1 MKKIVA
7 LAFVL
12 LLAASSLLAQTTQI
26 GKWEKDEF
34 TTEWT
39 ERSWDFSEYIPS
51 LIKKTGTYSIVF
63 TYKSGGQ
70 KLVLSNAEIK
80 ADGVTVATFEEEKSA
95 GYNPKTITY
104 EFKLSSIPQTLTLT
118 AQAYTSGGTNSNGV
132 IELVVPIA
140 SNEIIDSVL
149 YIAEGTTTIADK
161 AYYGNTEIK
170 KVVIPSTVT
179 KIGLLAFH
187 NCTSLEEIDIPASV
201 KTIGNAAFQNDTSLT
216 KVTLHEGLT
225 EINLKNFKNTAISEI
240 TIPSSVQKIGDN
252 VFDDCKNLTKIY
264 VDKYSDAHAC
274 LSGDSR
280 IVFTDNAPVRSRE
293 EWLTL
298 AKSNILEDGVLY
310 IAEGTTEIKGS
321 AFISRTDIK
330 KVVCPS
336 TLKTINAYAFRYCT
350 NLEEVYLADT
360 KTLMGYVF
368 NGCTSLKKIVVS
380 DSLKA
385 IGNNCIPP
393 TSELI
398 YPEGSWA
405 QEWYEATYYLTV
417 NDEEIPANKYKKKN
431 YKRVTLGSNVKTI
444 GENAFA
450 NMEYLEEVIGGNN
463 VENIGNGAFSG
474 CTRLSSYKL
483 PSNVVVIGNN
493 CFSGTNIPS
502 FDIPETA
509 YVVGT
514 GAFSGSHAT
523 SVSFGTHI
531 THIPENVCA
540 NCPDLKNV
548 VIKSVDSIS
557 AKAFYN
563 CPKLTS
569 VTLNYGLVFIGRE
582 AFRKCTSLSTIK
594 LPETIECIMAHA
606 FAETNIK
613 NINMPVNMLNV
624 EANSFPEGVVPFD
637 ISYGLELKPLD
648 LNITLPTHAMPEDKY
663 IVKSMSAR
671 VINLDRVI
679 MIKNYIDRDFMTVN
693 IDFPQW
699 DREYHFVLDIL
710 GAGADKYEVLTNAS
724 GWKYIRATIS
734 NVKADS
740 LYKLVVR
747 YKIMR
752 TPTEYNGYLSQDF
765 PAKYGPFEEF
775 YTKPSGTV
783 GGCVSDHPFFQNL
796 AAEFKKD
803 TMSPPELAKKAFI
816 YPWQHLYF
824 YTYCMTLGPIRA
836 LEIGEGDCTEFSALF
851 ITICRAC
858 GIPCRQLSVA
868 TYDMNVPRMI
878 EKTNHSLA
886 EVYLEPV
893 GWFAVDANLGGGSLV
908 GRHRFGHVTT
918 IQLYLR
924 PENVA
929 LSGSY
934 GVWRASEGDLGD
946 AYQLYNDNVRKKDA
960 ELVKNKTIP
969 GLPSI
974 KSYTD
979 EEALNNLLSIKY
991 VSPPA
996 EDFTVKLTRLTPAE
1010 SNGIFNT
1017 VLPTVFPTQVATW
1030 KPDEFTT
1037 SPSDTTWDFS
1047 NDVSKLIKAPG
1058 TYSIVFTYRTG
1069 KNMLVA
1075 SNAIVEADGKEVF
1088 VDLDEKSAGK
1098 NSRTITYTFHL
1109 DSIPKTLKFSANVR
1123 TDGGN
1128 DSDGF
1133 ITLETV
1139 SAENVPDNNEGN
1151 DKPDN
1156 HNKPD
1161 NHETTALQNNGS
1173 NMVEIYVQN
1182 KTIVVENASDEIFV
1196 YDSIGRLIARRDAWP
1211 RVSTININESGVYV
1225 IKIGNLT
1232 KKIFVD

>member
-1 MKKIVA
+1 LIMKRILFSALMIV
-7 LAFVL
+7 LATGL
-12 LLAASSLLAQTTQI
+12 LSAQNQ
-26 GKWEKDEF
+26 
-34 TTEWT
+34 
-39 ERSWDFSEYIPS
+39 
-51 LIKKTGTYSIVF
+51 
-63 TYKSGGQ
+63 
-70 KLVLSNAEIK
+70 
-80 ADGVTVATFEEEKSA
+80 
-95 GYNPKTITY
+95 
-104 EFKLSSIPQTLTLT
+104 
-118 AQAYTSGGTNSNGV
+118 
-132 IELVVPIA
+132 
-140 SNEIIDSVL
+140 IIDSVL
-149 YIAEGTTTIADK
+149 YINEGTTTIAYK

-170 KVVIPSTVT
+170 YVVIPSSVT
-179 KIGLLAFH
+179 TINLLAFH
-187 NCTSLEEIDIPASV
+187 NCTSLKEIDIPASV

-274 LSGDSR
+274 LSADSR
-280 IVFTDNAPVRSRE
+280 VVFTDNAPVRSRE

-298 AKSNILEDGVLY
+298 AKSNILEDSVLY
-310 IAEGTTEIKGS
+310 IAEGTKEIKGS
-321 AFISRTDIK
+321 AFINRTDIK

-336 TLKTINAYAFRYCT
+336 SLRTINAYAFRYCT

-368 NGCTSLKKIVVS
+368 NGCTSLKKIIVS

-393 TSELI
+393 TTELI

-405 QEWYEATYYLTV
+405 QEWYESTYYLTV
-417 NDEEIPANKYKKKN
+417 NDAEIPANKYKKKN

-444 GENAFA
+444 GANAFA

-493 CFSGTNIPS
+493 SFSGTNISS
-502 FDIPETA
+502 FEIPDAT

-523 SVSFGTHI
+523 SVSFGIHI
-531 THIPENVCA
+531 SNIPENVCA
-540 NCPDLKNV
+540 DCPDLKKI

-582 AFRKCTSLSTIK
+582 AFRKCTSLSTITF
-594 LPETIECIMAHA
+594 PETVECIMAHA

-613 NINMPVNMLNV
+613 NFKLPINLLNV

-637 ISYGLELKPLD
+637 ISFGLELKPLD
-648 LNITLPTHAMPEDKY
+648 LNITLPTHAMPDDKY

-679 MIKNYIDRDFMTVN
+679 MIKNYIDRDYMTVN
-693 IDFPQW
+693 IDFPQL

-710 GAGADKYEVLTNAS
+710 GAGADKYEVFTNAS

-740 LYKLVVR
+740 LYKMVVR
-747 YKIMR
+747 YRIMR
-752 TPTEYNGYLSQDF
+752 TPTEYNGYFYQEF

-775 YTKPSGTV
+775 YTKPSAAV

-824 YTYCMTLGPIRA
+824 DSYCSALGPIRA
-836 LEIGEGDCTEFSALF
+836 LELGEGDCTEFSALF

-858 GIPCRQLSVA
+858 GIPCRQMSVA

-878 EKTNHSLA
+878 ESTNHSLA

-918 IQLYLR
+918 FQIYLR

-929 LSGSY
+929 LSGNY

-946 AYQLYNDNVRKKDA
+946 AYQLYNDNVRKKNTD
-960 ELVKNKTIP
+960 LVTNKTIP
-969 GLPSI
+969 GLPSV

-979 EEALNNLLSIKY
+979 EEVLDNLLSINY
-991 VSPPA
+991 VSPPV

-1010 SNGIFNT
+1010 SKGIFNT

-1030 KPDEFTT
+1030 EPDEFTT
-1037 SPSDTTWDFS
+1037 SFSDKTWDFS
-1047 NDVSKLIKAPG
+1047 DDISKLIKAPG
-1058 TYSIVFTYRTG
+1058 TYSIDFTYLTG
-1069 KNMLVA
+1069 KNMLVV
-1075 SNAIVEADGKEVF
+1075 SNAAIEVDGNVIL
-1088 VDLDEKSAGK
+1088 VDSEEKTAGK
-1098 NSRTITYTFHL
+1098 NSRTITYTFHV
-1109 DSIPKTLKFSANVR
+1109 DSVPKTLKLSADVR
-1123 TDGGN
+1123 TDGGS

-1133 ITLETV
+1133 ITIETIY
-1139 SAENVPDNNEGN
+1139 AEEDPN
-1151 DKPDN
+1151 KPDN
-1156 HNKPD
+1156 HNNPD
-1161 NHETTALQNNGS
+1161 NHESTALPS
-1173 NMVEIYVQN
+1173 NISSTIDIYVQD
-1182 KTIVVENASDEIFV
+1182 KTIIVENAEDEIFV
-1196 YDSIGRLIARRDAWP
+1196 YDAIGRLVCRDATP
-1211 RVSTININESGVYV
+1211 CVRAELHVDGAGVYV
-1225 IKIGNLT
+1225 VKVGSLA
-1232 KKIFVD
+1232 KKVIIE

>member
-1 MKKIVA
+1 MIMKKILFSA
-7 LAFVL
+7 LMIV
-12 LLAASSLLAQTTQI
+12 LAAGLLSAQNQ
-26 GKWEKDEF
+26 
-34 TTEWT
+34 
-39 ERSWDFSEYIPS
+39 
-51 LIKKTGTYSIVF
+51 
-63 TYKSGGQ
+63 
-70 KLVLSNAEIK
+70 
-80 ADGVTVATFEEEKSA
+80 
-95 GYNPKTITY
+95 
-104 EFKLSSIPQTLTLT
+104 
-118 AQAYTSGGTNSNGV
+118 
-132 IELVVPIA
+132 
-140 SNEIIDSVL
+140 IIDSVL
-149 YIAEGTTTIADK
+149 YISEGTTTIANK

-170 KVVIPSTVT
+170 KVVIPSSVT
-179 KIGLLAFH
+179 NINLLAFH
-187 NCTSLEEIDIPASV
+187 NCTSLQEVDIPASV

-225 EINLKNFKNTAISEI
+225 EINLKTFKNTAISEI
-240 TIPSSVQKIGDN
+240 TIPSSVQKIGDD
-252 VFDDCKNLTKIY
+252 VFADCKNLTAIY
-264 VDKYSDAHAC
+264 VDKYSDAHAY

-293 EWLTL
+293 DWLTL
-298 AKSNILEDGVLY
+298 AKSNILEDSVLY
-310 IAEGTTEIKGS
+310 IAEGTKEIKGS
-321 AFISRTDIK
+321 AYINRTDIK

-336 TLKTINAYAFRYCT
+336 SLRTINAYAFRYCT

-360 KTLMGYVF
+360 KTLMSYVF

-385 IGNNCIPP
+385 IGNNCIPHS
-393 TSELI
+393 SELI

-405 QEWYEATYYLTV
+405 QEWYESTYYLTV
-417 NDEEIPANKYKKKN
+417 NDAEIPASKYKNKTYKK
-431 YKRVTLGSNVKTI
+431 VTLGSNVTTI
-444 GENAFA
+444 GANAFA
-450 NMEYLEEVIGGNN
+450 NMAYLEEVIGGQN

-474 CTRLSSYKL
+474 CTKLSSYKL

-493 CFSGTNIPS
+493 SFSGTNISS
-502 FDIPETA
+502 FEIPDAT

-523 SVSFGTHI
+523 SVSFGIHI
-531 THIPENVCA
+531 SNIPEDVCA
-540 NCPDLKNV
+540 DCPDLKKV

-582 AFRKCTSLSTIK
+582 AFRKCTSLSTITF
-594 LPETIECIMAHA
+594 PETVECIMAHA

-613 NINMPVNMLNV
+613 NFKLPINLLNV

-648 LNITLPTHAMPEDKY
+648 LNITLPTHAMPDDKY

-679 MIKNYIDRDFMTVN
+679 MIKNYIDRDYMTVN

-699 DREYHFVLDIL
+699 DREYHFILDIL
-710 GAGADKYEVLTNAS
+710 GAGADKYEVLTNSS

-740 LYKLVVR
+740 LYKMVVR
-747 YKIMR
+747 YRIMR
-752 TPTEYNGYLSQDF
+752 TPTEYNGYFYQEF
-765 PAKYGPFEEF
+765 PAKYEPFEEF
-775 YTKPSGTV
+775 YTKPSGAV

-824 YTYCMTLGPIRA
+824 DSYCMALGPIRA
-836 LEIGEGDCTEFSALF
+836 LELGEGDCTEFSALF

-858 GIPCRQLSVA
+858 GIPCRQMSVA

-878 EKTNHSLA
+878 ESTNHSLA

-918 IQLYLR
+918 FQIYLR

-929 LSGSY
+929 LSGNY

-946 AYQLYNDNVRKKDA
+946 AYQLYNDNVRKKNTD
-960 ELVKNKTIP
+960 LVTNKTIP
-969 GLPSI
+969 GLPSV

-979 EEALNNLLSIKY
+979 EEVLDNLLSINY

-1010 SNGIFNT
+1010 SKGIFNT

-1037 SPSDTTWDFS
+1037 SFSDKTWDFS
-1047 NDVSKLIKAPG
+1047 DDISKLIKAPG
-1058 TYSIVFTYRTG
+1058 TYSIDFTYLTG
-1069 KNMLVA
+1069 KNMLVV
-1075 SNAIVEADGKEVF
+1075 SNAAIEADGNVIL
-1088 VDLDEKSAGK
+1088 VDSEEKTAGK
-1098 NSRTITYTFHL
+1098 NSQTITYTFHL
-1109 DSIPKTLKFSANVR
+1109 DSVPKTLKLSADVR
-1123 TDGGN
+1123 TDGGS

-1133 ITLETV
+1133 ITIETIY
-1139 SAENVPDNNEGN
+1139 AEEDPN
-1151 DKPDN
+1151 KPDN
-1156 HNKPD
+1156 HNNPD
-1161 NHETTALQNNGS
+1161 NHESTALPS
-1173 NMVEIYVQN
+1173 NISNIIDIYVQN
-1182 KTIVVENASDEIFV
+1182 KTIVVENADDEIFV
-1196 YDSIGRLIARRDAWP
+1196 YDAIGRLVCRDATP
-1211 RVSTININESGVYV
+1211 CVRAELHVDGTGVYIV
-1225 IKIGNLT
+1225 KVGNLA
-1232 KKIFVD
+1232 KKVIIE